1 MRMELATDIQLC
13 SVTDVKAKEKLMN
26 ALMKAGVPY
35 AEKWEKVSLRK
46 RKQYNRAK
54 EVCVIITHKAQA
66 DLARAVIESMGED
79 VKGNIVW

>member
-1 MRMELATDIQLC
+1 MELATDIELC

-46 RKQYNRAK
+46 RRQFHRAK
-54 EVCVIITHKAQA
+54 EVCVCLLYTSDAA
-66 DLARAVIESMGED
+66 DEYVF
-79 VKGNIVW
+79 V

>member
-1 MRMELATDIQLC
+1 MELATDIQLC
-13 SVTDVKAKEKLMN
+13 SVTDVKAKEKRMN

-66 DLARAVIESMGED
+66 ELARAVIESMGED

>member
-1 MRMELATDIQLC
+1 MELATDIQLC

-54 EVCVIITHKAQA
+54 EVCVIITLKAQS

>member
-1 MRMELATDIQLC
+1 MDLATDVELC

-35 AEKWEKVSLRK
+35 AEKWEKVSLMK
-46 RKQYNRAK
+46 RKYYNRAK

-66 DLARAVIESMGED
+66 DLARTVIEGMGED
-79 VKGNIVW
+79 IKEKIIW

>member
-1 MRMELATDIQLC
+1 MELATDIQLC

-54 EVCVIITHKAQA
+54 EVCVIITHKAQE

-79 VKGNIVW
+79 VLGNIVW

>member
-1 MRMELATDIQLC
+1 MELATDIQLC

-26 ALMKAGVPY
+26 ALMNAGVPF

>member
-1 MRMELATDIQLC
+1 MELATDIELC

-46 RKQYNRAK
+46 RRQFHRAK

-66 DLARAVIESMGED
+66 DLARAVIEGMGED
-79 VKGNIVW
+79 VKGSVVW

>member
-1 MRMELATDIQLC
+1 MSLATDVELC
-13 SVTDVKAKEKLMN
+13 SVTNAKAKEKLMN

-46 RKQYNRAK
+46 RRYYNQAK
-54 EVCVIITHKAQA
+54 EVCIIITHKAKA

-79 VKGNIVW
+79 VKGSVVW